1 VGRVIT
7 ESIQLPKTADVVIIG
22 GGIAGACDAFFL
34 GRQGVRAT
42 VLEARDQLASLTTA
56 QAVACFRAQWDD
68 PRWADLVLP
77 SIAFYENFEQE
88 TGLEKW
94 DIGIKHQGWLFL
106 TGADDG
112 PESFE
117 KFVAGCRTMGTTD
130 SEFLEPEALRK
141 RFPWVGPAAT
151 AGTYRARDGWLSP
164 YEVTYGL
171 ARSAAVDFYCGVH
184 VQRVIQE
191 AGRVHVVETDR
202 GKIESSSVV
211 IAAGPYS
218 ARLAASVGID
228 LPVQMVRRHR
238 AMISPQPEIDPLG
251 PMVVDVDTHA
261 YWRPEGGGAF
271 LGDGLPE
278 PPSEPADHVPV
289 DWTFP
294 ATAMNAAAR
303 LVPFWATL
311 ADRVKRSEIT
321 LGAGQYTNTA
331 DGLPLI
337 CAADQVAGLY
347 FHTGD
352 NGWGIE
358 SAPEAGRRLAALVT
372 AGEPSA
378 DNPYGLD
385 RPSLL
390 EKASRTVTY

>member
-1 VGRVIT
+1 MGRVIT
-7 ESIQLPKTADVVIIG
+7 GSTDLPKSADVVIIG

-34 GRQGVRAT
+34 GRQGVRAV

-68 PRWADLVLP
+68 SRWADLVLP
-77 SIAFYENFEQE
+77 SIAFYENFEAE
-88 TGLEKW
+88 TGLDNW
-94 DIGIKHQGWLFL
+94 DIGIRHQGWLFL
-106 TGADDG
+106 TGETDG

-117 KFVAGCRTMGTTD
+117 RFVAGHRRMGTTD
-130 SEFLEPEALRK
+130 SEFLRPEALRQ

-151 AGTYRARDGWLSP
+151 AGTYRAKDGWLSP
-164 YEVTYGL
+164 YEAAYGL
-171 ARSAAVDFYCGVH
+171 ARSGSADFYCGVH
-184 VQRVIQE
+184 ARRVVQ
-191 AGRVHVVETDR
+191 AGGRIHSVQTDR
-202 GKIESSSVV
+202 GEIETSTVV

-218 ARLAASVGID
+218 SRLAESVGVD
-228 LPVQMVRRHR
+228 LPVKMVRRHR
-238 AMISPQPEIDPLG
+238 AMIGPQPEIDPRG

-278 PPSEPADHVPV
+278 PPSEPTENVPV

-294 ATAMNAAAR
+294 ATAMNAACR
-303 LVPFWATL
+303 LVPFWKKL
-311 ADRVKRSEIT
+311 ADRVKANEIT
-321 LGAGQYTNTA
+321 LGAGQYTTTA

-337 CAADQVAGLY
+337 CGTPNVDGLY

-358 SAPEAGRRLAALVT
+358 SAPEAGHKLAGLVT
-372 AGEPSA
+372 ASAPSGV
-378 DNPYGLD
+378 NPYGLD
-385 RPSLL
+385 RSSLL